1 MNLLALAMPATATVL
16 GWIFFGGVSMSAI
29 GYAKLKQE
37 WFAAIVGVGIGIYR
51 YFFPSGPLF
60 WTLGIGLTVLLFVPR
75 RFLPW

>member
-16 GWIFFGGVSMSAI
+16 GWIFFGGVSMIAI

-37 WFAAIVGVGIGIYR
+37 WFAAIVGVGIGIYP